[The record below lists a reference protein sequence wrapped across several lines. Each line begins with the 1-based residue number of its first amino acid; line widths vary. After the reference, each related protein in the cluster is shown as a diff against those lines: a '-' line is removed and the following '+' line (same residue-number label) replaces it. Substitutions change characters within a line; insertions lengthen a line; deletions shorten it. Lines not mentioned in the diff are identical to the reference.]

1 MVEIGDRRWAIAEGY
16 IPGDSSFDDPAL
28 ISHEAACILN
38 PGDQDANVAIT
49 LFFTDREPVGPY
61 RVTVPARRT
70 HDISASMI
78 STIPNRCRGTRPM
91 RP

>member
-1 MVEIGDRRWAIAEGY
+1 MGDIGNRQWAIADGY

-28 ISHEAACILN
+28 MSHEAACILN

-61 RVTVPARRT
+61 RVVVPPGGRDT
-70 HDISASMI
+70 SASMI
-78 STIPNRCRGTRPM
+78 STIRSRCRGTR
-91 RP
+91 RIHL